1 MFKKMELK
9 NMKMKIYTGLKHNL
23 RYNFFITLVAFL
35 SAILSIFLIFWS
47 VSSIFNAKKCY
58 ASNPPASA
66 ASSKKGGAKS
76 NDTAVSQSALSISK
90 LKNGED
96 LSMLSIDSIPSA
108 LNNDSELSTFVT
120 YIFYFLFALG
130 IVLSFFEGYRAEL
143 TGAVF
148 NYYGLFLR
156 TALIAIGF
164 LSWKQTGQSN
174 FAQLILTL
182 ADKIQLYLIK
192 QNILGIGQSVSQIVS
207 SISGS
212 LHSVSIPTVSSNG
225 TASVK
230 SGWNLNPVSWLA
242 GAMHAITGAVL
253 MAIIWFLF
261 NIIYLAVQLFMALIQ
276 LVFLGLLFSMCPII
290 LGFETIPYM
299 RGIFGKWFKMFVE
312 ISFWGVMVALE
323 QLIFFTILSK
333 MESANMP
340 STGSGIGNILGLF
353 TFAEV
358 ITVFIVMIAINVSVP
373 FLVAKLFE
381 GISGEAH
388 EKIKNVKSK
397 VVSAGIAAVS

>member
-1 MFKKMELK
+1 
-9 NMKMKIYTGLKHNL
+9 MKIYI
-23 RYNFFITLVAFL
+23 NFFIIFTV
-35 SAILSIFLIFWS
+35 ILIISLITPA
-47 VSSIFNAKKCY
+47 IFNVRRSYSA
-58 ASNPPASA
+58 NPPASA
-66 ASSKKGGAKS
+66 GSAKKGGAKS
-76 NDTAVSQSALSISK
+76 SNTTVNESALSISK

-96 LSMLSIDSIPSA
+96 LSMLSIDSIPPA
-108 LNNDSELSTFVT
+108 LNQDSELSVFVT
-120 YIFYFLFALG
+120 YMFYFLFALG

-156 TALIAIGF
+156 TSLIALGF

-192 QNILGIGQSVSQIVS
+192 QNIYGIGQSVSQIVS

-212 LHSVSIPTVSSNG
+212 LHSVSVPTVSSNG

-253 MAIIWFLF
+253 MGIIWFLF
-261 NIIYLAVQLFMALIQ
+261 NIIYLAIQLFMALIQ
-276 LVFLGLLFSMCPII
+276 LVFLGLLFSLCPII
-290 LGFETIPYM
+290 LGFEAIPYT
-299 RGIFGKWFKMFVE
+299 RGIFAKWFKMFVE

-340 STGSGIGNILGLF
+340 STGTGIGNILGMF

-358 ITVFIVMIAINVSVP
+358 ITVFIVMITINVSVP
-373 FLVAKLFE
+373 FLVAKLFD

-388 EKIKNVKSK
+388 EKMKAVKSK
-397 VVSAGIAAVS
+397 VVTAGLAAGS

>member
-1 MFKKMELK
+1 MK
-9 NMKMKIYTGLKHNL
+9 NMKIKQYNNFNRKNL
-23 RYNFFITLVAFL
+23 HYNILIKYMTF
-35 SAILSIFLIFWS
+35 LSIFFTVNLSIFTIFTYFS
-47 VSSIFNAKKCY
+47 GVFNAKSCY
-58 ASNPPASA
+58 AANPPASA
-66 ASSKKGGAKS
+66 ASSKKGGKQS
-76 NDTAVSQSALSISK
+76 NNTELNESALSISK

-96 LSMLSIDSIPSA
+96 LSMLSIDSIPPA

-120 YIFYFLFALG
+120 YMFYFLFALG

-143 TGAVF
+143 TGAAF

-230 SGWNLNPVSWLA
+230 SGWNINPVSWLA

-253 MAIIWFLF
+253 MGIVWFLF
-261 NIIYLAVQLFMALIQ
+261 NIIYLAIQLFMALIQ
-276 LVFLGLLFSMCPII
+276 LVFLGLLFSLCPII
-290 LGFETIPYM
+290 LGFEAIPYM

-312 ISFWGVMVALE
+312 ISFWGVMAALE

-333 MESANMP
+333 MESADMP

-353 TFAEV
+353 TFAEI
-358 ITVFIVMIAINVSVP
+358 ITVFIVMIFINVSVP
-373 FLVAKLFE
+373 FLVAKLFD

-388 EKIKNVKSK
+388 EKIKSVKSK
-397 VVSAGIAAVS
+397 IVSVGIASVS

>member
-1 MFKKMELK
+1 MKSIVTKMTANL
-9 NMKMKIYTGLKHNL
+9 HN
-23 RYNFFITLVAFL
+23 NFFIIFAAVLAINISTF
-35 SAILSIFLIFWS
+35 AILP
-47 VSSIFNAKKCY
+47 SIFNADICY
-58 ASNPPASA
+58 AANLPASA
-66 ASSKKGGAKS
+66 ASAKKGGSKS
-76 NDTAVSQSALSISK
+76 SNAQLNESALSISK

-96 LSMLSIDSIPSA
+96 LTMLSIDSIPTA
-108 LNNDSELSTFVT
+108 LNNDSTLSKFVT
-120 YIFYFLFALG
+120 YMFYFLFAFG

-156 TALIAIGF
+156 TALIAIAF
-164 LSWKQTGQSN
+164 LSWKQAGQSN

-253 MAIIWFLF
+253 MGIIWFLF
-261 NIIYLAVQLFMALIQ
+261 NIIYLTIQLFMALIQ

-290 LGFETIPYM
+290 LGFEAIPYM
-299 RGIFGKWFKMFVE
+299 RGIFGKWLKMFIE

-323 QLIFFTILSK
+323 QLIFFTVLSK
-333 MESANMP
+333 MESADMP
-340 STGSGIGNILGLF
+340 STGTGIGNILGMF

-358 ITVFIVMIAINVSVP
+358 ITIFIVMIAINISVP
-373 FLVAKLFE
+373 FLVAKLFD

-388 EKIKNVKSK
+388 EKIKKIKSK
-397 VVSAGIAAVS
+397 AVSAGIAAVS

>member
-1 MFKKMELK
+1 ME
-9 NMKMKIYTGLKHNL
+9 IYLKHIIK
-23 RYNFFITLVAFL
+23 YSPYTLLIYGF
-35 SAILSIFLIFWS
+35 IFLFIGLILIRTAS
-47 VSSIFNAKKCY
+47 AASSG
-58 ASNPPASA
+58 SNPPASA
-66 ASSKKGGAKS
+66 SSSGTASASAAAADKS
-76 NDTAVSQSALSISK
+76 AMSISK
-90 LKNGED
+90 LNDGED
-96 LSMLSIDSIPSA
+96 LSMLSIDSIPPA
-108 LNNDSELSTFVT
+108 LEQDSGLSSFVT
-120 YIFYFLFALG
+120 YMFYFLFALG

-192 QNILGIGQSVSQIVS
+192 QNIYGIGQSVSQIVS

-225 TASVK
+225 TSSVQG
-230 SGWNLNPVSWLA
+230 GWNLNPVSWLA
-242 GAMHAITGAVL
+242 GAVHALTGAVL
-253 MAIIWFLF
+253 MGIIWFLF
-261 NIIYLAVQLFMALIQ
+261 NILYLAIQLFMALVQ
-276 LVFLGLLFSMCPII
+276 LVFLGLLFSLCPII
-290 LGFETIPYM
+290 LGFETIPYT
-299 RGIFGKWFKMFVE
+299 RGIFAKWFKMFVE
-312 ISFWGVMVALE
+312 ISFWGVMAALE

-333 MESANMP
+333 MESADMP
-340 STGSGIGNILGLF
+340 STGTGIGNILGMF

-358 ITVFIVMIAINVSVP
+358 ITVFIIMMVINVSVP
-373 FLVAKLFE
+373 FLVGKLFD

-388 EKIKNVKSK
+388 EKIKAVKAK
-397 VVSAGIAAVS
+397 AAGAGLAAGS